1 VAPQRSYGVCSSD
14 SDVGVKYGD
23 GDLLLKWAG
32 GDAATSTP
40 RLQLHLASILKRETR
55 SIPSRDERSI
65 TRHTSLAAV
74 QERSTLRIMRPVSPV
89 VVWLEALVAAL
100 VSEGLLKSPYVVSV
114 PGQEVGGE
122 MDVEGLLDV
131 GYDEIIVP
139 RFCTSCDGGRSSC
152 WELADTLYCFDVVE
166 PFWSRKR
173 GPAVAAC
180 YVKLSYIVL
189 VLLTIPSAQLHS

>member
-1 VAPQRSYGVCSSD
+1 VAPQRSYGLCSSD

-23 GDLLLKWAG
+23 GYLLLKWAG

-100 VSEGLLKSPYVVSV
+100 VSEGLLESPYVVSM

-131 GYDEIIVP
+131 GYDEIVVP
-139 RFCTSCDGGRSSC
+139 TFGAGGDGCDSSC
-152 WELADTLYCFDVVE
+152 GKRAETLYCFDVVK
-166 PFWSRKR
+166 PFGLRE
-173 GPAVAAC
+173 
-180 YVKLSYIVL
+180 
-189 VLLTIPSAQLHS
+189 